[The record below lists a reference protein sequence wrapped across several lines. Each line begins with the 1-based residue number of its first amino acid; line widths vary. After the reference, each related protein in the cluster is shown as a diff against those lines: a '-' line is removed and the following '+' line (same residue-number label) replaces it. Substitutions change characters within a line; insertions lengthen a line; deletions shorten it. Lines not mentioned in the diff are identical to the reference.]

1 MAIVREIL
9 REKGDAVWTIDGGST
24 VAEALKEMA
33 EKEVGG
39 LVVTEG
45 EKPVGFFSE
54 REYSRRVFLENKSSE
69 TTQVSDLMRTNLNP
83 VASDEEIPKCMEI
96 MTNERVRYLPV
107 MDDGNLV
114 GLVSIG
120 DLVKFVISEQEE
132 TIQSLHSYI
141 SGG

>member
-69 TTQVSDLMRTNLNP
+69 TTQVRDLMRTNLNP
-83 VASDEEIPKCMEI
+83 VTSDEEIPKCMEI
-96 MTNERVRYLPV
+96 MTNERVRSLPV
-107 MDDGNLV
+107 MDNGNLV